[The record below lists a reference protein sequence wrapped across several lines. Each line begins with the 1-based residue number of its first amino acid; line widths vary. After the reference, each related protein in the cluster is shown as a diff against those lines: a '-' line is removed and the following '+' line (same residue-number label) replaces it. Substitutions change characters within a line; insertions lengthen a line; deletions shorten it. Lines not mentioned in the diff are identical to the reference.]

1 MVQKITY
8 TDVKPIIEALKELA
22 RIALIAVVPVLIDSL
37 SQGVVNWNVILIT
50 GIIAVLR
57 AIDKFLHL
65 EGKLEGN
72 DALTRGLT
80 QF

>member
-1 MVQKITY
+1 MEKITY

-22 RIALIAVVPVLIDSL
+22 RLALIAIVPVLIDSL
-37 SQGVVNWNVILIT
+37 NQGEVNWKVILIT

-57 AIDKFLHL
+57 AIDKYLHL

-72 DALTRGLT
+72 NTLTGGLTR
-80 QF
+80 F